1 MRARPFRLPACYL
14 TRALRASQ
22 AKVMTDAEWL
32 HAAIHDNFGLQP
44 RIENH
49 MTNAGSSGA

>member
-1 MRARPFRLPACYL
+1 
-14 TRALRASQ
+14 
-22 AKVMTDAEWL
+22 MTDAEWL